1 MARSSSLGAASPI
14 PEVEGPG
21 RPAARL
27 RVQALRVQQEGRK
40 GGLMASR
47 WVLVVEDDLDTRR
60 MLREILELEGYAVR
74 EAEDGDQALG
84 LLRSEGR
91 DGCLAVVLD
100 LMLPT
105 VDGLQVLEAV
115 ARDPA
120 RCRLPGVAGAAAAP
134 ARGRRVLPQ
143 ALLPGRLPG
152 PAEPAAGPAPR
163 RRVGRAR
170 GLTRRRPGACL
181 TA

>member
-1 MARSSSLGAASPI
+1 
-14 PEVEGPG
+14 
-21 RPAARL
+21 
-27 RVQALRVQQEGRK
+27 
-40 GGLMASR
+40 MASR

-115 ARDPA
+115 ARDPEL
-120 RCRLPGVAGAAAAP
+120 CRLPVVAVSASAPRRPLEVGAFFHKPFSLDAFL
-134 ARGRRVLPQ
+134 ARLSQ
-143 ALLPGRLPG
+143 LLGRLP
-152 PAEPAAGPAPR
+152 AAGSAAPE
-163 RRVGRAR
+163 A
-170 GLTRRRPGACL
+170 
-181 TA
+181 